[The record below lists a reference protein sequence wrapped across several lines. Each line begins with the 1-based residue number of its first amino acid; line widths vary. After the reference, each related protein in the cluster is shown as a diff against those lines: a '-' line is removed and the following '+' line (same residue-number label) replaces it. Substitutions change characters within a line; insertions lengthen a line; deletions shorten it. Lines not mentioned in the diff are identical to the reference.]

1 MAWHSQE
8 ASEVATKFDTH
19 PQRGLTAKEAA
30 HRLARY
36 GPNQLR
42 EIPRPG
48 FWRMLLDQFN
58 NFLVLI
64 LIAAS
69 LVSFL
74 LGDYVEAIAI
84 LAIVILNA
92 VLGVVQESKA
102 EEALA
107 ALKRMTAPEA
117 QVIRDGHRQTIPARE
132 VVPGDLVLLESGNY
146 VPADVRLV
154 ESVNLQIDEAS
165 LTGESIPVRKRAEV
179 VLDGEIPLGDRSNS
193 AYMGTLVT
201 YGRGRGVVFATGMHT
216 QIGLIAE
223 MIQSYEE
230 EPTPLQ
236 VKLNQL
242 GRWLGVICLS
252 VCGVVF
258 LVGLLRGVQ
267 WLEMFL
273 VAVSL
278 AIAADRKSV
287 V

>member
-1 MAWHSQE
+1 MEHKDIAWHSQE
-8 ASEVATKFDTH
+8 ASKVATKFDTH
-19 PQRGLTAKEAA
+19 PQRGLTAEEAA

-74 LGDYVEAIAI
+74 LGDYVEAVAI

-107 ALKRMTAPEA
+107 ALRRMTAPEA
-117 QVIRDGHRQTIPARE
+117 RVIRDGHRQTIPAQE
-132 VVPGDLVLLESGNY
+132 MVPGDLVLLESGNY

-154 ESVNLQIDEAS
+154 EVSTS
-165 LTGESIPVRKRAEV
+165 RSMR
-179 VLDGEIPLGDRSNS
+179 PLSPANRYPCERERRSFS
-193 AYMGTLVT
+193 TE
-201 YGRGRGVVFATGMHT
+201 R
-216 QIGLIAE
+216 
-223 MIQSYEE
+223 S
-230 EPTPLQ
+230 P
-236 VKLNQL
+236 
-242 GRWLGVICLS
+242 
-252 VCGVVF
+252 
-258 LVGLLRGVQ
+258 
-267 WLEMFL
+267 
-273 VAVSL
+273 
-278 AIAADRKSV
+278 
-287 V
+287 